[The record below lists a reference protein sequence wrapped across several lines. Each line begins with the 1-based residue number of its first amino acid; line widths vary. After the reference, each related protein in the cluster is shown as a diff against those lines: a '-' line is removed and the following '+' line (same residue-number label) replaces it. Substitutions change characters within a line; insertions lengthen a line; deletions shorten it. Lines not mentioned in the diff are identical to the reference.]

1 MTYEEL
7 LDKAYEK
14 VEVNL
19 ESEVERF
26 EIPKVKGHHLGS
38 KTVVSNFLVIAS
50 HIRRDPVHLMKF
62 LSRELAS
69 QGEIQNDRLLLSRKL
84 SSKEINGKIERY
96 VNSFVLCAK
105 CKKPDTELV
114 EEGGKNFLR
123 CLACG
128 ERVEVHK
135 V

>member
-1 MTYEEL
+1 MNYEDL
-7 LDKAYEK
+7 LDEAYEK

-26 EIPKVKGHHLGS
+26 DIPKVKGHHLGT

-62 LSRELAS
+62 LARELAS

-84 SSKEINGKIERY
+84 SSKEVNEKIEKY
-96 VNSFVLCAK
+96 VNGFVLCSK
-105 CKKPDTELV
+105 CKKPDTELS
-114 EEGGKNFLR
+114 EEGGKNYLR

-128 ERVEVHK
+128 EKVEVHK